1 MTSSAAHI
9 LGEIVTDKVSAAR
22 SLVRVFSHHEKVR
35 VESSRELVIKDFFSL
50 RRSMDKIR
58 SVLFSFA
65 PTMYVTHHGILLLH
79 TFPLFLV

>member
-35 VESSRELVIKDFFSL
+35 IEPARELVIKGFFSL

-58 SVLFSFA
+58 SVSVLLL
-65 PTMYVTHHGILLLH
+65 YVTHHGILLLH

>member
-35 VESSRELVIKDFFSL
+35 IESAGELIIKGFFSL
-50 RRSMDKIR
+50 RRSMDKISSV
-58 SVLFSFA
+58 SVL
-65 PTMYVTHHGILLLH
+65 LLQCM
-79 TFPLFLV
+79 